1 MHMWIGG
8 ICGHECSCLWSPEDH
23 VISSEAEIAS
33 HCEPPDLDAANQ
45 TLQKQNVLL
54 LITD

>member
-1 MHMWIGG
+1 MWIGG

-23 VISSEAEIAS
+23 VISPEAEIAS